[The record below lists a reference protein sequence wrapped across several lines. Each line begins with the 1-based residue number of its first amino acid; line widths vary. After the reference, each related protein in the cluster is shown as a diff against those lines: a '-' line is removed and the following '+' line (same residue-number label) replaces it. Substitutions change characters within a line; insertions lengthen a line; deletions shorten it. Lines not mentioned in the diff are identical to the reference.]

1 MGASEISGIGS
12 LFTQGQPQ
20 STVAGS
26 KGDTLEQTFH
36 KVMNQMQT
44 PVGGNAPQREPEA
57 SSPSYDYK
65 QQGQSK
71 PIKPRDDAAI
81 SRDRQ
86 EQLGKKLEEFS
97 EDVKDVLCEE
107 FGITEEQLTEAME
120 TLGLTF
126 ADLLNPNQLAA
137 LVGELTGEM
146 NAAALLCS
154 EEFMTALHAI
164 GDLGASLAKE
174 LGMTEEEL
182 TQLLGQ
188 MLAEGGPLA
197 GNAADESHSDALNA
211 PIDAESAEDAAAM
224 QDAAEMQDAT
234 EETSGL
240 KTQEQ
245 QTEGTEGE
253 LQSDLLSA
261 EDAHESAGGQK
272 HQQFGGAMQEQTG
285 TQLRHDMTGA
295 VGTNVTETAFAQ
307 VQEQVNGTGTQVNVA
322 DIIKQ
327 IVEFSRVTIS
337 RTATTMEMQLNPE
350 NLGKLYLQLSAK
362 DGIVSAHITAQNE
375 VVKEALE
382 SQIVQFK
389 ENMNDAGIKVDAVE
403 VTVGSHEFEKNL
415 EQNAKQ
421 DERQAEEQ
429 EKAAGATRQINLKEL
444 DEWDGVLTE
453 EESLVAQMMAEQG
466 NSIDFTA

>member
-20 STVAGS
+20 SAVAGS
-26 KGDTLEQTFH
+26 KGDTLGQTFH
-36 KVMNQMQT
+36 KVMDQMQT

-71 PIKPRDDAAI
+71 QIKPRDDAAI

-182 TQLLGQ
+182 TQLLDQ

-197 GNAADESHSDALNA
+197 GNAADENHSDALTA
-211 PIDAESAEDAAAM
+211 PMDAESTE
-224 QDAAEMQDAT
+224 DAAEMQDAT
-234 EETSGL
+234 EEASGL

-253 LQSDLLSA
+253 LQSDSLSA
-261 EDAHESAGGQK
+261 KEEQQLAGGQK
-272 HQQFGGAMQEQTG
+272 HQQFGGTMQEHTG

-295 VGTNVTETAFAQ
+295 VGGNVTETAFAQ

-421 DERQAEEQ
+421 EERQAEEQ
-429 EKAAGATRQINLKEL
+429 EKAAGQTRKINLKEL
-444 DEWDGVLTE
+444 DEWDGLLTE

>member
-20 STVAGS
+20 SAVAGS
-26 KGDTLEQTFH
+26 KGDTLGQTFH
-36 KVMNQMQT
+36 KVMDQMQM

-164 GDLGASLAKE
+164 GDLGASLANE

-182 TQLLGQ
+182 TQLLDQ

-197 GNAADESHSDALNA
+197 GNAADENHSDALTA
-211 PIDAESAEDAAAM
+211 PMDAESTE
-224 QDAAEMQDAT
+224 DAAEMQDAT
-234 EETSGL
+234 EEVSGL

-253 LQSDLLSA
+253 LQSDSLSA
-261 EDAHESAGGQK
+261 KEEQQTAGGQK
-272 HQQFGGAMQEQTG
+272 HQQFGGTMQEHTG

-295 VGTNVTETAFAQ
+295 VGGNVTETAFAQ

-421 DERQAEEQ
+421 EERQAEEQ
-429 EKAAGATRQINLKEL
+429 EKAAGQTRKINLKEL
-444 DEWDGVLTE
+444 DEWDGLLTE

>member
-1 MGASEISGIGS
+1 M
-12 LFTQGQPQ
+12 
-20 STVAGS
+20 
-26 KGDTLEQTFH
+26 
-36 KVMNQMQT
+36 
-44 PVGGNAPQREPEA
+44 
-57 SSPSYDYK
+57 
-65 QQGQSK
+65 
-71 PIKPRDDAAI
+71 
-81 SRDRQ
+81 
-86 EQLGKKLEEFS
+86 
-97 EDVKDVLCEE
+97 CEE

-120 TLGLTF
+120 MLGLTF
-126 ADLLNPNQLAA
+126 ADLLNPNQLAL
-137 LVGELTGEM
+137 LVGKLTGET

-154 EEFMTALHAI
+154 EEFMTVFHAI
-164 GDLGASLAKE
+164 GELGASLAEE

-182 TQLLGQ
+182 TQLLDQ
-188 MLAEGGPLA
+188 MLTEGGPLA
-197 GNAADESHSDALNA
+197 EGNTADENHSDALSA
-211 PIDAESAEDAAAM
+211 PTDAKSAEDAAAM
-224 QDAAEMQDAT
+224 QDAPT
-234 EETSGL
+234 EEASGL
-240 KTQEQ
+240 TTKEQ
-245 QTEGTEGE
+245 QTEGAEGE
-253 LQSDLLSA
+253 QQTDLLSA
-261 EDAHESAGGQK
+261 KESQESANGQK
-272 HQQFGGAMQEQTG
+272 HQQFGGTMQEQTG

-421 DERQAEEQ
+421 EVVKEALESQIVQFKENMNDAGIKVDAVEVTVGSHEFEKNLEQNAKQEERQAEEQ
-429 EKAAGATRQINLKEL
+429 EKAAGQTRKINLKEL
-444 DEWDGVLTE
+444 DEWDGLLTE

>member
-20 STVAGS
+20 SAVAGS
-26 KGDTLEQTFH
+26 KGDTLGQTFH
-36 KVMNQMQT
+36 KVMDQMQM

-182 TQLLGQ
+182 TQLLDQ

-197 GNAADESHSDALNA
+197 GNAVDESHSDALTA
-211 PIDAESAEDAAAM
+211 PMDAESTEDAAAM
-224 QDAAEMQDAT
+224 QDAT
-234 EETSGL
+234 EEASSL
-240 KTQEQ
+240 KMQEQ

-253 LQSDLLSA
+253 LQSDSLSA
-261 EDAHESAGGQK
+261 KEEQQTAGGQK
-272 HQQFGGAMQEQTG
+272 HQQFGGTMQEHTG

-295 VGTNVTETAFAQ
+295 VGGNVTETAFAQ

-421 DERQAEEQ
+421 EERQAEEQ
-429 EKAAGATRQINLKEL
+429 EKAAGQTRKINLKEL
-444 DEWDGVLTE
+444 DEWDGLLTE

>member
-20 STVAGS
+20 SAVAGS
-26 KGDTLEQTFH
+26 KGDTLGQTFH
-36 KVMNQMQT
+36 KVMDQMQM

-164 GDLGASLAKE
+164 GDLGASLANE

-182 TQLLGQ
+182 TQLLDQ

-197 GNAADESHSDALNA
+197 GNAADENHSDALTA
-211 PIDAESAEDAAAM
+211 PMDAESTE
-224 QDAAEMQDAT
+224 DAAEMQDAT
-234 EETSGL
+234 EEVSGL

-253 LQSDLLSA
+253 LQSDSLSA
-261 EDAHESAGGQK
+261 KEEQQTAGGQK
-272 HQQFGGAMQEQTG
+272 HQQFGGTMQEHTG

-295 VGTNVTETAFAQ
+295 VGGNVTETAFAQ
-307 VQEQVNGTGTQVNVA
+307 VQEQEQVNGTGTQVNVA

-421 DERQAEEQ
+421 EERQAEEQ
-429 EKAAGATRQINLKEL
+429 EKAAGQTRKINLKEL
-444 DEWDGVLTE
+444 DEWDGLLTE

>member
-1 MGASEISGIGS
+1 M
-12 LFTQGQPQ
+12 
-20 STVAGS
+20 
-26 KGDTLEQTFH
+26 
-36 KVMNQMQT
+36 
-44 PVGGNAPQREPEA
+44 
-57 SSPSYDYK
+57 
-65 QQGQSK
+65 
-71 PIKPRDDAAI
+71 
-81 SRDRQ
+81 
-86 EQLGKKLEEFS
+86 
-97 EDVKDVLCEE
+97 
-107 FGITEEQLTEAME
+107 LT
-120 TLGLTF
+120 
-126 ADLLNPNQLAA
+126 
-137 LVGELTGEM
+137 
-146 NAAALLCS
+146 
-154 EEFMTALHAI
+154 
-164 GDLGASLAKE
+164 
-174 LGMTEEEL
+174 
-182 TQLLGQ
+182 
-188 MLAEGGPLA
+188 EGGPLA
-197 GNAADESHSDALNA
+197 EGNTADENHSDALSA
-211 PIDAESAEDAAAM
+211 PTDAKSAEDAAAM
-224 QDAAEMQDAT
+224 QDAPT
-234 EETSGL
+234 EEASGL
-240 KTQEQ
+240 TTKEQ
-245 QTEGTEGE
+245 QTEGAEGE
-253 LQSDLLSA
+253 QQTDLLSA
-261 EDAHESAGGQK
+261 KESQESANGKK
-272 HQQFGGAMQEQTG
+272 HQQFGGTMQEQTG

-421 DERQAEEQ
+421 EERQAEEQ
-429 EKAAGATRQINLKEL
+429 EKAAGQTRKINLKEL
-444 DEWDGVLTE
+444 DEWDGLLTE

>member
-20 STVAGS
+20 SAVAGS
-26 KGDTLEQTFH
+26 KGDTLGQTFH
-36 KVMNQMQT
+36 KVMDQMQM

-182 TQLLGQ
+182 TQLLDQ

-197 GNAADESHSDALNA
+197 GNAVDESHSDALTA
-211 PIDAESAEDAAAM
+211 PMDAESTEDAAAM
-224 QDAAEMQDAT
+224 QDAT
-234 EETSGL
+234 EEASSL
-240 KTQEQ
+240 KMQEQ

-253 LQSDLLSA
+253 LQSDSLSA
-261 EDAHESAGGQK
+261 KEEQQTAGGQK
-272 HQQFGGAMQEQTG
+272 HQQFGGTMQEHTG

-295 VGTNVTETAFAQ
+295 VGGNVTETAFAQ

-421 DERQAEEQ
+421 EERQAEEQ
-429 EKAAGATRQINLKEL
+429 EKAAGQTRKINSKGAGRMGRSP
-444 DEWDGVLTE
+444 DRRRKSCRTNDGGTGK
-453 EESLVAQMMAEQG
+453 QY
-466 NSIDFTA
+466 

>member
-26 KGDTLEQTFH
+26 KGDTLGQSFH
-36 KVMNQMQT
+36 KVMDQMQT
-44 PVGGNAPQREPEA
+44 PVGGNAPQREPAA
-57 SSPSYDYK
+57 SSPSYDYR

-71 PIKPRDDAAI
+71 PIKTRDDAAI

-86 EQLGKKLEEFS
+86 EQLGKKLEQFS

-120 TLGLTF
+120 MLGLTF
-126 ADLLNPNQLAA
+126 ADLLNPNQLAL
-137 LVGELTGEM
+137 LVSKLTGET

-154 EEFMTALHAI
+154 EEFMTVFHAI
-164 GDLGASLAKE
+164 GELGASLAEE

-182 TQLLGQ
+182 TQLLDQ
-188 MLAEGGPLA
+188 MLTEGGPLA
-197 GNAADESHSDALNA
+197 EGNAADENHSDALNA
-211 PIDAESAEDAAAM
+211 PTDAKSAEDAAAM
-224 QDAAEMQDAT
+224 QDAPT
-234 EETSGL
+234 EEASGL
-240 KTQEQ
+240 TTKEQ

-253 LQSDLLSA
+253 QQTDLLSA
-261 EDAHESAGGQK
+261 KESQESANGQK
-272 HQQFGGAMQEQTG
+272 HQQFGGTMQEQTG

-421 DERQAEEQ
+421 EERQAEEQ
-429 EKAAGATRQINLKEL
+429 EKAAGQTRKINLKEL

>member
-1 MGASEISGIGS
+1 
-12 LFTQGQPQ
+12 
-20 STVAGS
+20 
-26 KGDTLEQTFH
+26 
-36 KVMNQMQT
+36 
-44 PVGGNAPQREPEA
+44 
-57 SSPSYDYK
+57 
-65 QQGQSK
+65 
-71 PIKPRDDAAI
+71 
-81 SRDRQ
+81 
-86 EQLGKKLEEFS
+86 
-97 EDVKDVLCEE
+97 
-107 FGITEEQLTEAME
+107 
-120 TLGLTF
+120 
-126 ADLLNPNQLAA
+126 
-137 LVGELTGEM
+137 
-146 NAAALLCS
+146 
-154 EEFMTALHAI
+154 
-164 GDLGASLAKE
+164 
-174 LGMTEEEL
+174 MTEEEL
-182 TQLLGQ
+182 TQLLDQ

-197 GNAADESHSDALNA
+197 GNAADENHSDALTA
-211 PIDAESAEDAAAM
+211 PMDAESTEDAAAV
-224 QDAAEMQDAT
+224 QDATEMQDAT
-234 EETSGL
+234 EEASGL

-253 LQSDLLSA
+253 LQSDSLSA
-261 EDAHESAGGQK
+261 KEEQQLAGGQK
-272 HQQFGGAMQEQTG
+272 HQQFGGAMQEHTG

-295 VGTNVTETAFAQ
+295 VGGNVTETAFAQ

-337 RTATTMEMQLNPE
+337 RTATTMEIQLNPE

-421 DERQAEEQ
+421 EERQAEEQ
-429 EKAAGATRQINLKEL
+429 EKAAGQTRKINLKEL
-444 DEWDGVLTE
+444 DEWDGLLTE

>member
-20 STVAGS
+20 SAVAGS
-26 KGDTLEQTFH
+26 KGDTLGQTFH
-36 KVMNQMQT
+36 KVMDQMQT

-86 EQLGKKLEEFS
+86 EQLGRKLEEFS

-182 TQLLGQ
+182 TQLLDQ

-224 QDAAEMQDAT
+224 QDAT
-234 EETSGL
+234 EEASGL
-240 KTQEQ
+240 KRQEQ

-261 EDAHESAGGQK
+261 EEAHESAGGQK
-272 HQQFGGAMQEQTG
+272 HQQFGGAMQEHTG

-295 VGTNVTETAFAQ
+295 VGGNVTETAFAQ

-421 DERQAEEQ
+421 EERQAEEQ
-429 EKAAGATRQINLKEL
+429 EKAAGQTRKINLKEL
-444 DEWDGVLTE
+444 DEWDGILTE

>member
-26 KGDTLEQTFH
+26 KGDTLGQSFH
-36 KVMNQMQT
+36 KVMDQMQT
-44 PVGGNAPQREPEA
+44 PIGGNAPQREPAA
-57 SSPSYDYK
+57 SSPSYDYR

-71 PIKPRDDAAI
+71 PIKTRDDAAI

-120 TLGLTF
+120 MLGLTF
-126 ADLLNPNQLAA
+126 ADLLNPNQLAL
-137 LVGELTGEM
+137 LVGKLTGET

-154 EEFMTALHAI
+154 EEFMTVFHAI
-164 GDLGASLAKE
+164 GELGASLAEE

-182 TQLLGQ
+182 TQLLDQ
-188 MLAEGGPLA
+188 MLTEGGPLA
-197 GNAADESHSDALNA
+197 EGNTADENHSDALSA
-211 PIDAESAEDAAAM
+211 PTDAKSAEDAAAM
-224 QDAAEMQDAT
+224 QDAPT
-234 EETSGL
+234 EEASGL
-240 KTQEQ
+240 TTKEQ
-245 QTEGTEGE
+245 QTEGAEGE
-253 LQSDLLSA
+253 QQTDLLSA
-261 EDAHESAGGQK
+261 KESQESANGQK
-272 HQQFGGAMQEQTG
+272 HQQFGGTMQEQTG

-421 DERQAEEQ
+421 EERQAEEQ
-429 EKAAGATRQINLKEL
+429 EKAAGQTRKINLKEL
-444 DEWDGVLTE
+444 DEWDGLLTE